1 MTLKIM
7 CATHLSFFIIYHVS
21 LTAYIKIIHKKSYT
35 MVHCWREL
43 KKFPKWPYVI
53 RPTRRVSRMV
63 GGSASTVIDVEE
75 EGPTNGVLPS
85 RPRGHRA
92 TKADLKCD
100 ACICTCIEIDFE
112 SDDGGEGG
120 VLAKRDVK

>member
-85 RPRGHRA
+85 QPKGHKA
-92 TKADLKCD
+92 TKAELKGD
-100 ACICTCIEIDFE
+100 ASTIALIGTLKLMMVE
-112 SDDGGEGG
+112 
-120 VLAKRDVK
+120 